1 MRNVH
6 TSYAG
11 YDSNMQQQGQQREE
25 GDVEDEEE
33 EGAFDDYP
41 VVARLLI
48 DRTFRLIQ
56 SAASHDT
63 IEKVRRGGSA
73 EGAASGGE
81 GAAGGGRLLWEGV
94 VVCSVGKGCLFVW
107 GRLRQPQNS
116 LTLLLSPLPLSA
128 SSLGVFIALSPHT
141 PPYTVTSLAAH

>member
-6 TSYAG
+6 TSFAG
-11 YDSNMQQQGQQREE
+11 YDSNMQQQGQQQGQRQHEPPQQQREE
-25 GDVEDEEE
+25 GGGNGGGNGDGGDGNGDE

-63 IEKVRRGGSA
+63 IEKVS
-73 EGAASGGE
+73 
-81 GAAGGGRLLWEGV
+81 
-94 VVCSVGKGCLFVW
+94 
-107 GRLRQPQNS
+107 LR
-116 LTLLLSPLPLSA
+116 
-128 SSLGVFIALSPHT
+128 
-141 PPYTVTSLAAH
+141 